1 MVNVVFNDVDV
12 HNFALLCIALC
23 ITLTISARIMFFNPL
38 NVFAFKKKTKP
49 RERIME
55 QTNCDI

>member
-38 NVFAFKKKTKP
+38 KNKTK
-49 RERIME
+49 RKNYG
-55 QTNCDI
+55 TDKL